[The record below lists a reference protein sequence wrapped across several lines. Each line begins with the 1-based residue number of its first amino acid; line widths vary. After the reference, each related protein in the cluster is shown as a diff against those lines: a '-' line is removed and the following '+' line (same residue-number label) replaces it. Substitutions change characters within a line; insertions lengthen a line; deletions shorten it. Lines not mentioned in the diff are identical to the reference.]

1 MSVQSVL
8 HQKPL
13 IQRRNKMIKHVGRHN
28 NKRVVITYR
37 QVPDEDHMCL
47 VIYSESLP
55 MRIHDE
61 VMKVLESDIGQQAN
75 DFADALFRHTMAD
88 GVNCLNAI
96 HRGGLLSKVPT
107 NQVIVTPTSAS
118 SVRLDELNTL
128 LNEIAKGEEATKKLA
143 DADAGQR
150 WEGKDLGEPSKTTA
164 ANVSTA
170 SVDGVLTDADIAQQ
184 RIAQADK
191 MESEAKSL
199 LAEAKR
205 LKEEANALAPK
216 ETKAKVTKAKAT
228 TTTPVK
234 KTDVRKPTTTKKAAA

>member
-1 MSVQSVL
+1 
-8 HQKPL
+8 
-13 IQRRNKMIKHVGRHN
+13 MIKHVGRHN
-28 NKRVVITYR
+28 NKRVVIAYK

-55 MRIHDE
+55 MRIHYE

-118 SVRLDELNTL
+118 SVRLDELNTIL
-128 LNEIAKGEEATKKLA
+128 AEIAKGEEATNKLA
-143 DADAGQR
+143 KADAGQR
-150 WEGKDLGEPSKTTA
+150 FEGRDLGEPVKTTA
-164 ANVSTA
+164 A
-170 SVDGVLTDADIAQQ
+170 SVNTDGVLSDADIANQ
-184 RIAQADK
+184 RLAQATK
-191 MESEAKSL
+191 MEAEAKSL

-205 LKEEANALAPK
+205 LKDEANALAPK
-216 ETKAKVTKAKAT
+216 VTKAKVTKAKAT
-228 TTTPVK
+228 TTTTTTAK
-234 KTDVRKPTTTKKAAA
+234 KTNARKPTTTKKAAA

>member
-1 MSVQSVL
+1 
-8 HQKPL
+8 
-13 IQRRNKMIKHVGRHN
+13 MIKHVGRHN
-28 NKRVVITYR
+28 NKRVVIAYK

-118 SVRLDELNTL
+118 SVRLDELNTIL
-128 LNEIAKGEEATKKLA
+128 AEIAKGEEATNKLA
-143 DADAGQR
+143 KADAGQR
-150 WEGKDLGEPSKTTA
+150 FEGRDLGEPVKTTA
-164 ANVSTA
+164 A
-170 SVDGVLTDADIAQQ
+170 SVNTDGVLSDADIANQ
-184 RIAQADK
+184 RLAQATK
-191 MESEAKSL
+191 MEAEAKSL

-205 LKEEANALAPK
+205 LKDEANALAPK
-216 ETKAKVTKAKAT
+216 VTKAKVTKAKAT
-228 TTTPVK
+228 TTTTAK
-234 KTDVRKPTTTKKAAA
+234 KTNARKPTTTKKAAA

>member
-1 MSVQSVL
+1 
-8 HQKPL
+8 
-13 IQRRNKMIKHVGRHN
+13 MIKHVGRHN
-28 NKRVVITYR
+28 NKRVVIAYR

-47 VIYSESLP
+47 VIYSETLP

-61 VMKVLESDIGQQAN
+61 VMKVLESDVGQQAN

-88 GVNCLNAI
+88 GINCLNAI

-128 LNEIAKGEEATKKLA
+128 LNEIAKGEAAIKKLA

-150 WEGKDLGEPSKTTA
+150 WEGRDLGEPARTTA
-164 ANVSTA
+164 E
-170 SVDGVLTDADIAQQ
+170 SVNTTSGVLTDADIANQ
-184 RIAQADK
+184 RLAQANK

-216 ETKAKVTKAKAT
+216 VTKAKVAKAT
-228 TTTPVK
+228 TNTTTTAK
-234 KTDVRKPTTTKKAAA
+234 KTNARKPTTTKKAAA

>member
-1 MSVQSVL
+1 
-8 HQKPL
+8 
-13 IQRRNKMIKHVGRHN
+13 MIKHVGRHN
-28 NKRVVITYR
+28 NKRVVIAYK
-37 QVPDEDHMCL
+37 QVPEEDHMCL

-107 NQVIVTPTSAS
+107 NQVIMTPTSSS
-118 SVRLDELNTL
+118 SVRLDELNTIL
-128 LNEIAKGEEATKKLA
+128 AEIAKGAEATDKLA
-143 DADAGQR
+143 KADAGQR
-150 WEGKDLGEPSKTTA
+150 FEGRELGEPTKAASMNTT
-164 ANVSTA
+164 SA
-170 SVDGVLTDADIAQQ
+170 SVNTDGVLSDADIANQ
-184 RIAQADK
+184 RIAQANK

-216 ETKAKVTKAKAT
+216 VTKAKVAKAT
-228 TTTPVK
+228 TNTTTTAK
-234 KTDVRKPTTTKKAAA
+234 KTNARKPTTTKKAAA

>member
-1 MSVQSVL
+1 
-8 HQKPL
+8 
-13 IQRRNKMIKHVGRHN
+13 MIKHVGRHN
-28 NKRVVITYR
+28 NKRVVIAYK

-118 SVRLDELNTL
+118 SVRLDELNTIL
-128 LNEIAKGEEATKKLA
+128 AEIAKGEEATNKLA
-143 DADAGQR
+143 KADAGQR
-150 WEGKDLGEPSKTTA
+150 FEGRDLGEPVKTTA
-164 ANVSTA
+164 A
-170 SVDGVLTDADIAQQ
+170 SVNTDGVLSDADIANQ
-184 RIAQADK
+184 RLAQATK
-191 MESEAKSL
+191 MEAEAKSL

-205 LKEEANALAPK
+205 LKDEANALAPK
-216 ETKAKVTKAKAT
+216 VTKAKVTKAKAT
-228 TTTPVK
+228 TTTTTTAK
-234 KTDVRKPTTTKKAAA
+234 KTNARKPTTTKKATA

>member
-1 MSVQSVL
+1 
-8 HQKPL
+8 
-13 IQRRNKMIKHVGRHN
+13 MIKHVGRHN
-28 NKRVVITYR
+28 NKRVVIAYK

-118 SVRLDELNTL
+118 SVRLDELNTIL
-128 LNEIAKGEEATKKLA
+128 AEIAKGEEATNKLA
-143 DADAGQR
+143 KADAGQR
-150 WEGKDLGEPSKTTA
+150 FEGRDLGEPVKTTA
-164 ANVSTA
+164 A
-170 SVDGVLTDADIAQQ
+170 SVNTDGVLSDADIANQ
-184 RIAQADK
+184 RLAQATK
-191 MESEAKSL
+191 MEAEAKSL

-205 LKEEANALAPK
+205 LKDEANALAPK
-216 ETKAKVTKAKAT
+216 VTKAKVTKAKAT
-228 TTTPVK
+228 TTTTTTAK
-234 KTDVRKPTTTKKAAA
+234 KTNARKPTPTKKATA

>member
-1 MSVQSVL
+1 
-8 HQKPL
+8 
-13 IQRRNKMIKHVGRHN
+13 MIKHVGRHN
-28 NKRVVITYR
+28 NKRVVIAYK

-118 SVRLDELNTL
+118 SVRLDELNTIL
-128 LNEIAKGEEATKKLA
+128 AEIAKGEEATNKLA
-143 DADAGQR
+143 KADAGQR
-150 WEGKDLGEPSKTTA
+150 FEGRDLGEPVKTT
-164 ANVSTA
+164 SA
-170 SVDGVLTDADIAQQ
+170 SVNTDGVLTDADIANQ
-184 RIAQADK
+184 RLAQATK
-191 MESEAKSL
+191 MEAEAKSL

-205 LKEEANALAPK
+205 LKDEANALAPK
-216 ETKAKVTKAKAT
+216 VTKAKVTKAKAT
-228 TTTPVK
+228 TTTTTTAK
-234 KTDVRKPTTTKKAAA
+234 KTNARKPTTTKKAAA

>member
-1 MSVQSVL
+1 
-8 HQKPL
+8 
-13 IQRRNKMIKHVGRHN
+13 MIKHVGRHN
-28 NKRVVITYR
+28 NKRVVIAYK

-118 SVRLDELNTL
+118 SVRLDELNTIL
-128 LNEIAKGEEATKKLA
+128 AEIAKGEEATNKLA
-143 DADAGQR
+143 KADAGQR
-150 WEGKDLGEPSKTTA
+150 FEGRDLGEPVKTTA
-164 ANVSTA
+164 A
-170 SVDGVLTDADIAQQ
+170 SVNTDGVLSDADIANQ
-184 RIAQADK
+184 RLAQATK
-191 MESEAKSL
+191 MEAEAKSL

-205 LKEEANALAPK
+205 LKDEANALAPK
-216 ETKAKVTKAKAT
+216 VTKAKVTKAKAT
-228 TTTPVK
+228 TTTTTTAK
-234 KTDVRKPTTTKKAAA
+234 KTNARKPTTTKKAAA

>member
-1 MSVQSVL
+1 
-8 HQKPL
+8 
-13 IQRRNKMIKHVGRHN
+13 MIKHVGRHN
-28 NKRVVITYR
+28 NKRVVIAYK

-118 SVRLDELNTL
+118 SVRLDELNTIL
-128 LNEIAKGEEATKKLA
+128 AEIAKGEEATNKLA
-143 DADAGQR
+143 KADAGQR
-150 WEGKDLGEPSKTTA
+150 FEGRDLGEPVKTTA
-164 ANVSTA
+164 A
-170 SVDGVLTDADIAQQ
+170 SVNTDGVLSDADIANQ
-184 RIAQADK
+184 RLAQATK
-191 MESEAKSL
+191 MEAEAKSL

-205 LKEEANALAPK
+205 LKDEANALAPK
-216 ETKAKVTKAKAT
+216 VTKAKVTKAKAT
-228 TTTPVK
+228 TTTTTTAK
-234 KTDVRKPTTTKKAAA
+234 KTNARKPTTTKKDAA